1 MHVGS
6 LCHYVVFVFR
16 FFFFVFLFLKSGIAH
31 TLPLVTNRACRRPGS
46 QSAERRLAGKTQNA
60 KQIHHVCQEII
71 NLSLGPKCGGVH
83 EALAGRAGTSAFCRT
98 DVGVLGGETTRQRFQ
113 TNICLD
119 ERNAVRAGCTAYWP
133 YVATQ

>member
-6 LCHYVVFVFR
+6 LCHYL
-16 FFFFVFLFLKSGIAH
+16 FFVFWFFFLYFFFLKSSIAH
-31 TLPLVTNRACRRPGS
+31 TLPLVTNRACRRPDS
-46 QSAERRLAGKTQNA
+46 QPAERRLAGKMRNA
-60 KQIHHVCQEII
+60 KRIHRVCQEIF
-71 NLSLGPKCGGVH
+71 NLCLGPKCGGVH
-83 EALAGRAGTSAFCRT
+83 EALARRSGTSAFCRT
-98 DVGVLGGETTRQRFQ
+98 DVGVLGGATTRPRFQ